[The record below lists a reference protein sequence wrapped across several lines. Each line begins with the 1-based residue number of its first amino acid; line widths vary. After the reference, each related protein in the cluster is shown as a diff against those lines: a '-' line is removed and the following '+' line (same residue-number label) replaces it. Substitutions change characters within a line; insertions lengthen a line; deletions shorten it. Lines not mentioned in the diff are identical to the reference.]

1 MLKSYWVV
9 AYSILVSD
17 FSGIRSY
24 WDLVGV
30 GLGGFGT
37 KGFGTGLDNNANA
50 THIK

>member
-1 MLKSYWVV
+1 MAW
-9 AYSILVSD
+9 SILVSAPVP
-17 FSGIRSY
+17 FGFRFY